1 METKNL
7 DKLMEQ
13 ATQGQ
18 LIAEHGSIY
27 CDDATGSIVARCD
40 GFDYAPRPRVEV
52 TANAHKMAL
61 FGTHGPAM
69 VTVLKS
75 NLEVLK
81 GCEFAMNTFLPD
93 SKFVAQEGLNRI
105 RPAIKEI
112 ETLLMKLDQEATCQK

>member
-13 ATQGQ
+13 ATNADRRTYEG
-18 LIAEHGSIY
+18 
-27 CDDATGSIVARCD
+27 ARIRTR
-40 GFDYAPRPRVEV
+40 FAR
-52 TANAHKMAL
+52 L
-61 FGTHGPAM
+61 FATHGPAM

-105 RPAIKEI
+105 QPAIKEI
-112 ETLLMKLDQEATCQK
+112 ETLLMKLDQEAT